1 MPISKDVPT
10 ISKVGTSELEEETR
24 SAIVR
29 LCVEAHQEEDFR
41 NLFSYLPPEGLHIIA
56 FVGEQLVG
64 HAAVTIRWLQ
74 PGNSPL
80 LRTAYVDAVATL
92 PEYQGRG
99 IGTAV
104 MRYLASV
111 VADCD
116 IACLETER
124 ASFYE
129 HLGWEE
135 WRGPLAGRSGEALIP
150 TPNQKGIMILRLAG
164 SPVLD
169 FDALLTIEAQPMRIW

>member
-1 MPISKDVPT
+1 MTKDVPA
-10 ISKVGTSELEEETR
+10 IRKVETSELDEETR

-29 LCVEAHQEEDFR
+29 LCVEAHQEEDFQ
-41 NLFSYLPPEGLHIIA
+41 NLFSYLPPEGVHVLA
-56 FVGEQLVG
+56 FLGEQLVG
-64 HAAVTIRWLQ
+64 HAVVTIRWLQ
-74 PGNSPL
+74 SGDFPL

-92 PEYQGRG
+92 PEHQGRG

-111 VADCD
+111 VSDCD

-124 ASFYE
+124 GAFYE

-135 WRGPLAGRSGEALIP
+135 WRGPLAGRSDEGLIS
-150 TPNQKGIMILRLAG
+150 TPDQKGIMILRL
-164 SPVLD
+164 SRTPVLD
-169 FDALLTIEAQPMRIW
+169 LDALLTIEAHPMRIW